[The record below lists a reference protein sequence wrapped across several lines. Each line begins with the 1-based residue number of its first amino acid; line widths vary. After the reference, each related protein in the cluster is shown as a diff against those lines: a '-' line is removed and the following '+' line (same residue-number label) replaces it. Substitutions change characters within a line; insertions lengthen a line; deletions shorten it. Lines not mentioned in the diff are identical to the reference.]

1 MFYVLDKKEIRQA
14 DLTEMTENVLGVA
27 YLTLDELKEQHDS
40 LGISRTIVAD
50 CVSDQTHFRTGIDIY
65 DDCSYGIIN
74 IINVMDLG
82 DFKDRIAFII
92 KKNRFYMI
100 KLIDFDDSTKEMFE
114 NAVGKFRQ
122 NATLEKVIYGILE
135 GLLSNGNKSLEIME
149 QKIMEMEQRLI
160 DGHIKQDLNKD
171 IFKLRNHIS
180 IQKNYYEQLFNIGT
194 DLQENENGLFGEE
207 DLRYFKIFADKAAR
221 LSDNTKLLLDSLIHL
236 RETLDATLNYGLNN
250 KMQVFTVVTT
260 IFSPLT
266 LIVGWYGMNFK
277 YMPEITW
284 KYGYFAV
291 MLLCLLVIMICL
303 ILFKKKK
310 LF

>member
-14 DLTEMTENVLGVA
+14 DLTEITGNVTGVA
-27 YLTLDELKEQHDS
+27 YLTLAELKEQHDN
-40 LGISRTIVAD
+40 LGISPTIVAD
-50 CVSDQTHFRTGIDIY
+50 CVADQTHFRTGIDIY

-74 IINVMDLG
+74 IINVMDLS
-82 DFKDRIAFII
+82 DLKDRIAFII
-92 KKNRFYMI
+92 KKNQFYMI
-100 KLIDFDDSTKEMFE
+100 KLIDFDDSTKDMFE
-114 NAVGKFRQ
+114 SAVGKFRQ

-135 GLLSNGNKSLEIME
+135 RLLANGNKSLEFTE

-171 IFKLRNHIS
+171 IFKLRNDVS

-194 DLQENENGLFGEE
+194 DLQENENNLFGEE

-221 LSDNTKLLLDSLIHL
+221 LSDNTKLLLDNLIHL

-250 KMQVFTVVTT
+250 KMQIFTVVTT

-277 YMPEITW
+277 YMPEINW

-291 MLLCLLVIMICL
+291 MLLCFFVVMICL
-303 ILFKKKK
+303 LIFKKKK